1 MIVKPGAA
9 EHYAAHPPET
19 LAAALVFG
27 PDQGLVRERA
37 ESLTKSVVPELRDPF
52 RVAEFE
58 EEALSSDPAL
68 LWDEAAAISMLGGRR
83 VIRVRN
89 AGNVL
94 AKHFER
100 YLEEPPGD
108 ALIVVE
114 AGDLAKGASLRRVF
128 EGADNAAA
136 LGCYPDSSSNLDD
149 VIRAA
154 LKAEGLSIEPQALSD
169 LVSRLGSDRG
179 VTRSELEKLILY
191 VGDEKTVTIDHIRA
205 TMGNES
211 DLRMDECCDAAGAGN
226 FKALDTALA
235 RLWMSGTSPVAV
247 LRLALGHFQRLAL
260 VRGEYDNGGDMQS
273 SMRKLRPPIHF
284 RRANSFKAQISNWSE
299 AKLEDAQ
306 SLLYEAEAL
315 TKTTG
320 VPAEAACGRALFSV
334 AALARSRR
342 H

>member
-1 MIVKPGAA
+1 MIVKPGTA

-136 LGCYPDSSSNLDD
+136 LGCYADSSSNLDD
-149 VIRAA
+149 VIRAT
-154 LKAEGLSIEPQALSD
+154 LKAEGLSIELQALSD

-191 VGDEKTVTIDHIRA
+191 VGDENAVTIDHIRA

-247 LRLALGHFQRLAL
+247 LRLAIGHFQRLAL

-342 H
+342 R